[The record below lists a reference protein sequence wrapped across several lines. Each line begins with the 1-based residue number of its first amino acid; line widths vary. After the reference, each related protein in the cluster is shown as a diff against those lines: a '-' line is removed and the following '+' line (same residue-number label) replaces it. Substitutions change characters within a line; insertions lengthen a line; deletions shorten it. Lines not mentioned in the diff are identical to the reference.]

1 MKYKPYVHNLIA
13 SDSDLTPARL
23 IRNFKSSEQISPNMK
38 FDAAFD
44 EALLAKLSPN
54 ERKIYAASLRNSRD
68 LRNVIVTA
76 VDKGIASGEVSG
88 SYKKA
93 CEIANKGF
101 QRGLTNEDIS
111 ELTELPIDRI
121 VKLRA
126 KFDRQ

>member
-1 MKYKPYVHNLIA
+1 ML
-13 SDSDLTPARL
+13 
-23 IRNFKSSEQISPNMK
+23 

-76 VDKGIASGEVSG
+76 VDEGIATGEVSG

-93 CEIANKGF
+93 CEVANKGL
-101 QRGLTNEDIS
+101 QCGLTNEDIS
-111 ELTELPIDRI
+111 ELTELPIEE
-121 VKLRA
+121 VQALRA
-126 KFDRQ
+126 EGEAQS